1 MLNPNFNLYQQVVDK
16 IWQDIWLQMLTAPFS
31 GVIEIEREYIL
42 DKDKVLFVLSPI
54 TIKSTEY

>member
-1 MLNPNFNLYQQVVDK
+1 MVDK

-31 GVIEIEREYIL
+31 SVIEIEREYIL